1 MKWTNRVITG
11 LVIVLLTLL
20 VLLLIS
26 TIYYSLDKKMEIGS
40 LTDWISAGANIIM
53 ALAAFGG
60 YTIAKDYFS
69 DMVKKDGYEITK
81 KINLELL
88 PQLEKT
94 LNLSVINILDMDVKS
109 YISGENGVFQN
120 EDEESNLKETLS
132 RDLDNLK
139 YKLKENRRIIREVEE
154 LIDNLEAYGWSMLP
168 KKKQELDDFT
178 SINMALFSIISDIVN
193 VLSEILSRNSP
204 EFVPINNDPLLKN
217 FDPLS
222 KNSPFAVM
230 DIHLLCEILVK
241 DKNYLYG
248 SPEVPEE
255 TPYDKSISSF
265 KKYFRNGKY
274 LKHYFEYSQKK

>member
-1 MKWTNRVITG
+1 
-11 LVIVLLTLL
+11 
-20 VLLLIS
+20 
-26 TIYYSLDKKMEIGS
+26 MEIGS

-178 SINMALFSIISDIVN
+178 SINMVLFSTISNIVN

-204 EFVPINNDPLLKN
+204 EFVPIDNDPLLKN
-217 FDPLS
+217 FNPLS

-255 TPYDKSISSF
+255 TPYDKSISAF

-274 LKHYFEYSQKK
+274 LKNYFEYSHKK

>member
-1 MKWTNRVITG
+1 MKWANRIIIG
-11 LVIVLLTLL
+11 LVIVLFIL
-20 VLLLIS
+20 VLLLLIS

-178 SINMALFSIISDIVN
+178 SINMVLFSTISNIVN

-204 EFVPINNDPLLKN
+204 EFVPIDNDPLLKN
-217 FDPLS
+217 FNPLS

-255 TPYDKSISSF
+255 TPYDKSISAF

-274 LKHYFEYSQKK
+274 LKNYFEYSHKK